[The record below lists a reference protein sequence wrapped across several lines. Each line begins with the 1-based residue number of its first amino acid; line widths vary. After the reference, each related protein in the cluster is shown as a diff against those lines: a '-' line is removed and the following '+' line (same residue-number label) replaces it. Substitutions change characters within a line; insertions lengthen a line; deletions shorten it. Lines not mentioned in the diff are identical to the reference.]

1 MHKAMETELRHQ
13 TAFIDSAPR
22 HEDVYFIF
30 LRFISQLFSS
40 TDESL

>member
-30 LRFISQLFSS
+30 FEVHLSVVQ
-40 TDESL
+40 